1 VSGDPLPTGVTV
13 VDTTVLWSV
22 AVVTVAG
29 ALALALRLMR
39 SVARMARA
47 MEELRED
54 WQGEPGRPGVPRRP
68 GVMERLGG
76 IELRLANV
84 EHELHPNSGHSL
96 RDAVDR
102 VAKSV
107 CPAGGD
113 NGDQAASA

>member
-22 AVVTVAG
+22 AVVTMAG
-29 ALALALRLMR
+29 AMALALRLMR

-47 MEELRED
+47 VEELRED

-68 GVMERLGG
+68 GVMERLSG

-84 EHELHPNSGHSL
+84 EHELHPNSGQSL
-96 RDAVDR
+96 RDALDR
-102 VAKSV
+102 VERSV
-107 CPAGGD
+107 CTQPGGEPGGPA
-113 NGDQAASA
+113 S